1 MSRPYCNELW
11 VIKSAKSSD
20 VCSPSGLSGSL
31 QKVLLRALMDWMKC
45 EFSQPSRLADFPWT
59 HLQSP
64 RVFNWVNVL
73 IFRFSL
79 SWSVVCSVLPLV
91 VQHQPDPFYHPV
103 SGFWFWFL
111 AFIPGTCTLFS
122 FYLFYFRSFSH
133 FSCLCALSLGP
144 LCVNLTVLSRE
155 SAFYIVSRHF
165 WRSLT
170 LF

>member
-11 VIKSAKSSD
+11 VIKSVKSSD

-45 EFSQPSRLADFPWT
+45 EFSQPSRLVDFPWT

-64 RVFNWVNVL
+64 RVCNWVNVL
-73 IFRFSL
+73 IFGFSL

-103 SGFWFWFL
+103 SPAFGSDSLRLYLVLVLCL
-111 AFIPGTCTLFS
+111 AFI
-122 FYLFYFRSFSH
+122 YFISEAFLIFH
-133 FSCLCALSLGP
+133 A
-144 LCVNLTVLSRE
+144 CVPWVW
-155 SAFYIVSRHF
+155 APFV
-165 WRSLT
+165 
-170 LF
+170 